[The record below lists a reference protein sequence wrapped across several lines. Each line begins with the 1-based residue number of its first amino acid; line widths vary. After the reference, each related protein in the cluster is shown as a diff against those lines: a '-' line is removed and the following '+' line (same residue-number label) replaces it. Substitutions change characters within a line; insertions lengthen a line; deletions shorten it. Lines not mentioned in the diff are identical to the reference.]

1 MSNSSSRSGVL
12 EFLPEEP
19 WPEPLSL
26 DSMLRSSLPMDRL
39 EVVRVGSSVVGVFL
53 FPKLRPKAMLPFLMM
68 VLSYWK
74 WTGFVRGTPM
84 HSLSANIIWFA
95 SFGL

>member
-1 MSNSSSRSGVL
+1 M

-39 EVVRVGSSVVGVFL
+39 EVGRVVSSIVGFFL

-68 VLSYWK
+68 VLSYWT
-74 WTGFVRGTPM
+74 WTGFVKGTPIN
-84 HSLSANIIWFA
+84 SLSANIIWFA